1 MLAENGRLAD
11 VELIS
16 SKFEELMMASRGEV
30 KAVVTSAEVRANQ
43 PYRDC
48 GNTGLGGRQRAGR
61 PSDGD
66 VDGCASAGGASSVA
80 GCPCGVSAASS
91 LTSAPAALAKLTAAD
106 SGGVLQRQG
115 GA

>member
-30 KAVVTSAEVRANQ
+30 KAVVTSAEVRTNQ

-48 GNTGLGGRQRAGR
+48 GNTGL
-61 PSDGD
+61 
-66 VDGCASAGGASSVA
+66 
-80 GCPCGVSAASS
+80 
-91 LTSAPAALAKLTAAD
+91 
-106 SGGVLQRQG
+106 
-115 GA
+115 